1 MQENLVT
8 NPIDDEDDEFCIA
21 GETIWI
27 PVRQSEVPNSKDDSD
42 EDEFCVVGT
51 AILIP
56 TRKQHSK
63 NKDNTNTESEDSNDE
78 EDEFCIAGDEIQ
90 IPLLKKT
97 IQITDENTPPL
108 ILPENWDKIS
118 TDTEFVPVTNN
129 PTIPLTVQYASA
141 GKKREYLHP
150 NHPYNKHELKDIQ
163 YQLKKL
169 GELDSLKIFQSPLG
183 ILDYLKDEFNIEW
196 RVAKDPNKRRYTH
209 TIKLFLFWSFK
220 DIEFQFAAK
229 EDYIFY
235 ALPKLEKIRRITTSF
250 NRPIALPYEIQIPST
265 KGFQWKS
272 LSLEIIDISAM
283 QGAKSL
289 KVYMGNVGLNTS
301 DKGTYKNKEKSRMDL
316 RLLENVARF
325 LPYIRSDVNLT
336 EIYTKTIELYNS
348 VANMIGVNPR
358 EDWGLSTGK
367 ITANMVSEW
376 IAKEAKIPLCDE
388 INKDTGKIK
397 PGLYQY
403 GRIGSP
409 EAIKLLSHIS
419 GNRNL
424 LYLGMVDGG
433 RCVKERTLINVL
445 TGVLVDIDI
454 MSCYANGLLNQIF
467 PIGNPKIIF
476 TPMKFKDWE
485 KKYSKKLVPGLWV
498 ARISWKDA
506 PFKQDILISK
516 EDKVFTAWDFYQ
528 RQYTEASASDANRQY
543 DASMYLSTETIKNA
557 ALTHNEYQVLIKYS
571 SNQELGWIRENAIIE
586 CFAFYATNEEVDTLD
601 ESVLLV
607 DAFDKFKKGGLKWN
621 TSWKRVELKKLM
633 TTLIELRTMHKSMIK
648 VYSSFYESEKTIP
661 EYDVV
666 EININ
671 DFRLSILQK
680 WGNFSNHT
688 PVVKDN
694 KLIFEL
700 SLKDYSYHCSIQ
712 EFIKLISNTIYGC
725 IASVFFSTDGTGLS
739 NFIVGNNIT
748 ARARTLAWCM
758 AKGFYSLMSITDGGV
773 FDVNNV
779 CFYKRKSLDI
789 FANIAHE
796 KFHYDSRH
804 PLVEIKPLYGFEI
817 PQNERMFDILK
828 DKDIPHVQSKAWE
841 HLKSIF
847 GELDIFKYDQ
857 FSFEVKSLYTSCEI
871 RNKSDYRLI
880 NSLQDKETIRLRGLK
895 RTDEDEDIANHIFNN
910 IAEDKAKIHHQEFKD
925 LVGLQEW
932 RNREE
937 LRKNLLPHDEIT
949 REKDFYTLTPLGVR
963 FLNPE
968 HRKDILRLYDR
979 LRLKNDP
986 EAIAALNAL
995 ESLENWQEYKESKKK
1010 ASKKSE
1016 N

>member
-1 MQENLVT
+1 MLENFVT
-8 NPIDDEDDEFCIA
+8 NPVDDEDDEFCIA

-27 PVRQSEVPNSKDDSD
+27 PAKQAVHTNTDDDD
-42 EDEFCVVGT
+42 EDEFCVAGT

-56 TRKQHSK
+56 ARKIPSK
-63 NKDNTNTESEDSNDE
+63 NKNNTNPESEDED
-78 EDEFCIAGDEIQ
+78 DEFCVAGVEIQ
-90 IPLLKKT
+90 IPQ
-97 IQITDENTPPL
+97 IQKLTPITDKHYSPL
-108 ILPENWDKIS
+108 LLPESWDKIS
-118 TDTEFVPVTNN
+118 TDTEYVPVTNN
-129 PTIPLTVQYASA
+129 PTTPLTVQYASA

-150 NHPYNKHELKDIQ
+150 KHPYNKHELKDIQ

-169 GELDSLKIFQSPLG
+169 GELESLKMFESPLG
-183 ILDYLKDEFNIEW
+183 ILDYLKDEFEIEW
-196 RVAKDPNKRRYTH
+196 RLAKNPNKRRYTH
-209 TIKLFLFWSFK
+209 TLKLFLFWSFK
-220 DIEFQFAAK
+220 DIEFQFATK

-250 NRPIALPYEIQIPST
+250 NRPIALPYEIRIPST

-289 KVYMGNVGLNTS
+289 KVYMRNVGLNTT
-301 DKGTYKNKEKSRMDL
+301 DKETYSNKEKSRMDL
-316 RLLENVARF
+316 RLIENVAKF

-336 EIYTKTIELYNS
+336 KIYTKTIELYNT

-376 IAKEAKIPLCDE
+376 IAKEAQIPLCDD
-388 INKDTGKIK
+388 INKDTGKIT

-485 KKYSKKLVPGLWV
+485 KKYAKKLVPGIWV

-543 DASMYLSTETIKNA
+543 DASMYLSTETVKNA
-557 ALTHNEYQVLIKYS
+557 ALTHSEYQVLLKYS
-571 SNQELGWIRENAIIE
+571 SNQELGWIRENATIE
-586 CFAFYATNEEVDTLD
+586 CFAFYANNEEIDTLD

-621 TSWKRVELKKLM
+621 TSWKRIELKKLM
-633 TTLIELRTMHKSMIK
+633 RTLIDLRNMHKSMIK
-648 VYSSFYESEKTIP
+648 VYSSFYESESIP
-661 EYDVV
+661 EYDIV
-666 EININ
+666 EIDEN
-671 DFRLSILQK
+671 DLRLSLLRK
-680 WGNFSNHT
+680 WWEFSNYT

-694 KLIFEL
+694 KISFEL
-700 SLKDYSYHCSIQ
+700 SQKDYSYHSSIQ

-725 IASVFFSTDGTGLS
+725 IASIFFSTDGTGLS

-773 FDVNNV
+773 FDINNV
-779 CFYKRKSLDI
+779 CFYKRKSLNI
-789 FANIAHE
+789 FANIAHDIFVIDP
-796 KFHYDSRH
+796 KTDRRKT
-804 PLVEIKPLYGFEI
+804 VEIKPLYGFEI
-817 PQNERMFDILK
+817 PQNEKMFDILK
-828 DKDIPHVQSKAWE
+828 DKDIPHIQRKAWE

-880 NSLQDKETIRLRGLK
+880 NSLQSKETIRLRGLK
-895 RTDEDEDIANHIFNN
+895 RCDEDEDIANHIFNN
-910 IAEDKAKIHHQEFKD
+910 IAENKAEIHHQDFKD

-937 LRKNLLPHDEIT
+937 LRKYLLPHDEIT
-949 REKDFYTLTPLGVR
+949 REKDFYTLTPLGIR
-963 FLNPE
+963 FLNPK
-968 HRKDILRLYDR
+968 HRKEILRLYDR
-979 LRLKNDP
+979 LRVKEDP

-995 ESLENWQEYKESKKK
+995 ESLESWEEYKESKKK
-1010 ASKKSE
+1010 ASKKTE